1 MFSNFLNGN
10 RPKKLDRLGC
20 RPKKNGLGEIK
31 TQGGYLNEKIILL
44 IKRRNLK
51 WECV

>member
-1 MFSNFLNGN
+1 MPPQLKMDYGD
-10 RPKKLDRLGC
+10 L
-20 RPKKNGLGEIK
+20 K